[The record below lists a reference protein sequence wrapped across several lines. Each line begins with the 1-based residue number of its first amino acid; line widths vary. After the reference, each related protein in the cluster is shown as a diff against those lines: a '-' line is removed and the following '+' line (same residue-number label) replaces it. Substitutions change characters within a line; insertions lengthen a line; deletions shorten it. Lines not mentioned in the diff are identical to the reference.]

1 MQIVTLSIRK
11 TNKFDLRIRG
21 FQVKYAPGFT
31 SRKQL
36 TFFATVSRPWI
47 VFFFEVRWLQAAA
60 RGKKTRL
67 MTVMLDTKPLI
78 VKMYYMT
85 SSKSLLQKDC
95 FLNEANHVLV
105 SF

>member
-1 MQIVTLSIRK
+1 MRRDLLLESNSLFLLLSL
-11 TNKFDLRIRG
+11 DPEL
-21 FQVKYAPGFT
+21 
-31 SRKQL
+31 S
-36 TFFATVSRPWI
+36 
-47 VFFFEVRWLQAAA
+47 FFFEVRWLQAAA

>member
-11 TNKFDLRIRG
+11 TNKFDLGIRG

-31 SRKQL
+31 SSRNSKA
-36 TFFATVSRPWI
+36 THFFCYCLYLDPELS
-47 VFFFEVRWLQAAA
+47 FF
-60 RGKKTRL
+60 RGQMIASCGVQQKKTRL

-85 SSKSLLQKDC
+85 SYRG
-95 FLNEANHVLV
+95 A
-105 SF
+105 SFKKIAF